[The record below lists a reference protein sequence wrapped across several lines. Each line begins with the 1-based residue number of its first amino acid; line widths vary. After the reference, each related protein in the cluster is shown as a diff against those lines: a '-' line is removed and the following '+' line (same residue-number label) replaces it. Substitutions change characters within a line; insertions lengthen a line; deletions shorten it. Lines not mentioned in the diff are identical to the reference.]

1 MEETLRLQLAQC
13 LSLYEGLT
21 GVKPSAV
28 SRRAVND
35 ARFVERVLAGEG
47 FTVRTYD
54 KVIQWLSDHWPEAN
68 WPDGVPRPKP
78 RQREASQPEQVPA

>member
-1 MEETLRLQLAQC
+1 MEETLRHQLAQC
-13 LSLYEGLT
+13 LSLYESLT

-35 ARFVERVLAGEG
+35 ARFVDRVLAGEG

-54 KVIQWLSDHWPEAN
+54 KVVQWLSDHWPDAN
-68 WPDGVPRPKP
+68 WPEGVPRPAP
-78 RQREASQPEQVPA
+78 QPPSSTSR

>member
-1 MEETLRLQLAQC
+1 MEETLRHQLAQC
-13 LSLYEGLT
+13 LTVYEGLT
-21 GVKPSAV
+21 GVKPSTV

-54 KVIQWLSDHWPEAN
+54 KVIQWLSDHWPEPN
-68 WPDGVPRPKP
+68 WPEGVPRPAP
-78 RQREASQPEQVPA
+78 QPQAPSEGARARA